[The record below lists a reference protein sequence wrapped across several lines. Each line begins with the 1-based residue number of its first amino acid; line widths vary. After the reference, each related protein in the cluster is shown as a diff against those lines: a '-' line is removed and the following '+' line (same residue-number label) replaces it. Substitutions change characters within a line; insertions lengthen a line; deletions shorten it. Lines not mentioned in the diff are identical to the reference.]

1 MYRGLHDLKLK
12 IRNRAFED
20 LGGPP
25 VLGLR
30 IPLFHERYVKQSS
43 LGHAVR
49 SLYLVAIA
57 EGECGECFRSGEEL
71 ELPYMRVSFHRRDQ
85 RLSRSRL

>member
-1 MYRGLHDLKLK
+1 MVQCDDRLQLAAAGISWLLL
-12 IRNRAFED
+12 AA
-20 LGGPP
+20 
-25 VLGLR
+25 
-30 IPLFHERYVKQSS
+30 PLCHVKQSS

>member
-1 MYRGLHDLKLK
+1 M
-12 IRNRAFED
+12 
-20 LGGPP
+20 
-25 VLGLR
+25 
-30 IPLFHERYVKQSS
+30 
-43 LGHAVR
+43 R